1 MEKNIKYYRQIVD
14 QTYEYVLEK
23 SHGNREKLDYY
34 LTEWQFRKPKNIQ
47 ELYRN
52 LLETA
57 KNRQGMPQS
66 IGDVSKLREILFDF
80 NPKEIYN
87 SYNNWEELFYKIQA
101 DYSPPG
107 RMEISNSRNYW
118 VIYTKSIISTS
129 KFLSRFETL
138 DSFTKYVNQFVT
150 SDNIDL
156 RISLPLL
163 LGEELFGFRF
173 TLACDFIKENVSP
186 KFVKPDVHI
195 NDIFKGIG
203 VCQPNDSDFEVFRKL
218 IYFSEIVNKEPYWV
232 DKLFWLVG
240 HKEFYENKKYLKPE
254 KIKTDKNELIR
265 LLNTSISSV

>member
-1 MEKNIKYYRQIVD
+1 MEKNMKYYQQIVD

-57 KNRQGMPQS
+57 KNRQGMPHA

-87 SYNNWEELFYKIQA
+87 SYNNWEELFSKVQA
-101 DYSPPG
+101 NYTPPG
-107 RMEISNSRNYW
+107 RMEKDNPWNYW
-118 VIYTKSIISTS
+118 VIFTKSIISTS
-129 KFLSRFETL
+129 KFMSKFNNI
-138 DSFTKYVNQFVT
+138 DSFNKYVNQFVNA
-150 SDNIDL
+150 DNIDL

-173 TLACDFIKENVSP
+173 ALACDFIKENISP
-186 KFVKPDVHI
+186 EFVKPDVQI
-195 NDIFKGIG
+195 KFIFKGIG
-203 VCQPNDSDFEVFRKL
+203 ICQPNDSDFEVFRKL

-240 HKEFYENKKYLKPE
+240 SGKFYENKKYLKPE
-254 KIKTDKNELIR
+254 IIKTDKNELIR
-265 LLNTSISSV
+265 LLSTSISSV

>member
-52 LLETA
+52 LLEHA
-57 KNRQGMPQS
+57 KNRRGMPQS
-66 IGDVSKLREILFDF
+66 IGDVSNLKTILYDF
-80 NPKEIYN
+80 EPKEICK
-87 SYNNWEELFYKIQA
+87 SYNNWEELFSKVQA
-101 DYSPPG
+101 NYTPPG
-107 RMEISNSRNYW
+107 RMEIDNPRNYW
-118 VIYTKSIISTS
+118 VIFTKSIISTS
-129 KFLSRFETL
+129 KFMSRFDDI
-138 DSFTKYVNQFVT
+138 DSFKKYVNQFIN

-173 TLACDFIKENVSP
+173 ALACDFIKENISP
-186 KFVKPDVHI
+186 KFVKPDVYI
-195 NDIFKGIG
+195 KYIFKGIG
-203 VCQPNDSDFEVFRKL
+203 ICQPNDSDFEVFRKL
-218 IYFSEIVNKEPYWV
+218 IYFSEIANKEPYWV

-240 HKEFYENKKYLKPE
+240 SGTFYKNIKYLKDE
-254 KIKTDKNELIR
+254 NFKTDKNELIE